1 MSTTTWTLH
10 TKIEASF
17 WDVANQDFNSLKAIT
32 YQKLILIKRRVLRST
47 HVLNDSFHVS
57 DKLVTHSF
65 LTVWYFTWFLYSNAG
80 EIKWKTAIQK
90 IFCTILQF
98 VDIIQT
104 TDPF

>member
-1 MSTTTWTLH
+1 M
-10 TKIEASF
+10 
-17 WDVANQDFNSLKAIT
+17 
-32 YQKLILIKRRVLRST
+32 LRSI

-57 DKLVTHSF
+57 DILVTHSF

-80 EIKWKTAIQK
+80 EIKLKTLAIQK